1 VLYVLLLRHKIT
13 DERRGK
19 LPRVLL
25 DRVADVAVINSRGIS
40 VLAIAQRYRPK
51 VVTLLESYI
60 RKVVPEETLVSQA
73 CQLVQ
78 KSLYPL
84 SNIAYS
90 SQE

>member
-1 VLYVLLLRHKIT
+1 M
-13 DERRGK
+13 
-19 LPRVLL
+19 PRVLL

-40 VLAIAQRYRPK
+40 FLAIAQRYRPK

-60 RKVVPEETLVSQA
+60 GKAVPEETLVSQARRFKKA

-84 SNIAYS
+84 RNLAYS